1 MVESHVAQ
9 FGGDIGEKQNAVDFE
24 RSFLRAM
31 RASGVDKKD
40 FVSEFQLY
48 LTHGSPADNW
58 YTAAA
63 AAANDWDAFVAV
75 FRIKFPAPKAKLLER
90 HPDTNN
96 YMWKWYADKLY
107 HYAKLANI
115 ENGCSSI
122 ISVRDVLPPSLRVK
136 VSDEQANWKD
146 FTDAIKAVKK
156 QEIEEGTERQKLR
169 WQQFRRGYGNASP
182 LCQRHHPK
190 LWATL
195 LQVWVLGMAPEVA
208 MEEATVG
215 DMLAELGAVTEVRE
229 VDLDRGSAHHLPRNK

>member
-31 RASGVDKKD
+31 RPSGVDKKD

-63 AAANDWDAFVAV
+63 AAANDWDAFVAA
-75 FRIKFPAPKAKLLER
+75 FQIKFPAPKVQARTPMEYKQILTELRLNEAKLLEH

-96 YMWKWYADKLY
+96 YMWKY
-107 HYAKLANI
+107 
-115 ENGCSSI
+115 
-122 ISVRDVLPPSLRVK
+122 
-136 VSDEQANWKD
+136 DEQANWKD

-156 QEIEEGTERQKLR
+156 QEIKEGTERQKLLEKTK
-169 WQQFRRGYGNASP
+169 A
-182 LCQRHHPK
+182 
-190 LWATL
+190 
-195 LQVWVLGMAPEVA
+195 EVA
-208 MEEATVG
+208 AVQKGLWEHIPPVPETPSKA
-215 DMLAELGAVTEVRE
+215 LGR
-229 VDLDRGSAHHLPRNK
+229 